1 MNEDGPDS
9 CVWCRSPLY
18 RDRLCE
24 SCWREANLGPQGGGE
39 HIRTDE
45 QFRWMSNKRDERAR
59 LVVRRR
65 QA

>member
-1 MNEDGPDS
+1 MTNEDGPDS

-39 HIRTDE
+39 RVRTDKS
-45 QFRWMSNKRDERAR
+45 FRWTGESGGAR
-59 LVVRRR
+59 TVVRRK

>member
-39 HIRTDE
+39 HVRTGKDYV
-45 QFRWMSNKRDERAR
+45 FTDSAGFPAR
-59 LVVRRR
+59 VVVRKK